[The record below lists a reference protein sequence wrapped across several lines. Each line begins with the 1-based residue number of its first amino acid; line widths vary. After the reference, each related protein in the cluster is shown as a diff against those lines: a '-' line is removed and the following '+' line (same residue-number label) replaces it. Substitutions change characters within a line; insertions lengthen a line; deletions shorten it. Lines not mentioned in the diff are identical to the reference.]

1 MVRISG
7 TDRSGS
13 IAAAKSTGKKSRS
26 SSSGGAESAATVR
39 VADAAA
45 LREKAKVMLADMP
58 EVRMERIEEIR
69 SAIEKG
75 EYKADSARVAA
86 HIIVNALS
94 ERAW

>member
-1 MVRISG
+1 MVRING
-7 TDRSGS
+7 PDRTGR
-13 IAAAKSTGKKSRS
+13 IASTRKAGKKSSSSTS
-26 SSSGGAESAATVR
+26 SSSASGGNVQ

-45 LREKAKVMLADMP
+45 LREKAKVLLSDMP

-75 EYKADSARVAA
+75 DYEPDASKVAA

-94 ERAW
+94 ERSW